1 MTGWISIGGQ
11 IVLTSAAAFSA
22 GLQAQSLIIMNDAS
36 YVPQRW
42 QGMLFYWAILIYAL
56 VINIWGHRLL
66 PMANLISGVIHVVGF
81 IAILVV
87 LGIMAPKNSASFVF
101 IEVTNS
107 SGWSNDG
114 VSWLVGLL
122 SAVFPYLG

>member
-22 GLQAQSLIIMNDAS
+22 GLQAQSLIIMNDDS

-66 PMANLISGVIHVVGF
+66 PMANLISG
-81 IAILVV
+81 LYY
-87 LGIMAPKNSASFVF
+87 SR
-101 IEVTNS
+101 
-107 SGWSNDG
+107 
-114 VSWLVGLL
+114 L
-122 SAVFPYLG
+122 SRGGTKLIVPRGHSHSRLHRDSRCSRRYGP